1 MPNGEKKGITVRIDA
16 DLHAEVSQYL
26 RDHSMTM
33 AEFVSLALDD
43 ELHPKNQMKEGNT
56 MANTRTIA
64 VQVPEDLFQRI
75 KDYLQRNNMTQRQF
89 LIGLIEDELE
99 RDQTERESQNETVSD
114 DPNQDEDDPEQN
126 EDAALDDSEAD
137 SDEDEDESEDEAQG
151 FTIPECKRTARP
163 GERRLRS
170 KHRCGSSDRSSRT
183 WMRGC
188 KIPAGKDVPSW
199 RGCSEKH

>member
-26 RDHSMTM
+26 RDHGMTM

-43 ELHPKNQMKEGNT
+43 ELHPKNQMKEGNN

-99 RDQTERESQNETVSD
+99 RDQTERESQYEAVNGDPVPFPVSWTVKMKKKQKET
-114 DPNQDEDDPEQN
+114 QDILSYHTQ
-126 EDAALDDSEAD
+126 AA
-137 SDEDEDESEDEAQG
+137 
-151 FTIPECKRTARP
+151 
-163 GERRLRS
+163 
-170 KHRCGSSDRSSRT
+170 
-183 WMRGC
+183 
-188 KIPAGKDVPSW
+188 
-199 RGCSEKH
+199 GCSDKARAKASGGRQPIEECGRTGL

>member
-16 DLHAEVSQYL
+16 DLHAQVSQYL

-43 ELHPKNQMKEGNT
+43 ELHPKNQMKEGST

-99 RDQTERESQNETVSD
+99 RDQTERESEGEAVSD
-114 DPNQDEDDPEQN
+114 NDALDEDEPEQDED
-126 EDAALDDSEAD
+126 ASVDDSEAE
-137 SDEDEDESEDEAQG
+137 SDENGDESEDEDQG
-151 FTIPECKRTARP
+151 FT
-163 GERRLRS
+163 
-170 KHRCGSSDRSSRT
+170 
-183 WMRGC
+183 MRM
-188 KIPAGKDVPSW
+188 
-199 RGCSEKH
+199 

>member
-89 LIGLIEDELE
+89 LIALIEDELE
-99 RDQTERESQNETVSD
+99 RDQTERESQNEAVSD
-114 DPNQDEDDPEQN
+114 DSEQDE
-126 EDAALDDSEAD
+126 EDAEIDEEADVDGFEDDSDE
-137 SDEDEDESEDEAQG
+137 DEDEDESEDESEG
-151 FTIPECKRTARP
+151 FSM
-163 GERRLRS
+163 G
-170 KHRCGSSDRSSRT
+170 
-183 WMRGC
+183 M
-188 KIPAGKDVPSW
+188 
-199 RGCSEKH
+199 

>member
-16 DLHAEVSQYL
+16 DLHAEVSQCL

-99 RDQTERESQNETVSD
+99 RDQTERESQNEAVSG
-114 DPNQDEDDPEQN
+114 DPDQDEDDPEQD
-126 EDAALDDSEAD
+126 EDTALDDPGAD
-137 SDEDEDESEDEAQG
+137 SDEDEDESEDEGQR
-151 FTIPECKRTARP
+151 FTM
-163 GERRLRS
+163 G
-170 KHRCGSSDRSSRT
+170 
-183 WMRGC
+183 M
-188 KIPAGKDVPSW
+188 
-199 RGCSEKH
+199 